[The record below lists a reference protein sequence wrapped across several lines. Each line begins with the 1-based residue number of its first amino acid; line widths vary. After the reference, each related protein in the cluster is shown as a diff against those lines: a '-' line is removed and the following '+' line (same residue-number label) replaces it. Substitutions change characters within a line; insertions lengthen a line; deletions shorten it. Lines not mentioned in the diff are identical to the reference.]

1 MTISTTTERLM
12 AALMQGKRGL
22 IMGVANDHSIAWGIA
37 KTLHAHGAELAFTYQ
52 GDALGKRVKPLAQS
66 LNTQSSNTNL
76 VLPCDVEDIAS
87 VDAVFKTLTEKW
99 GALDFLVHA
108 IGFSDKN
115 ELKGRYADTS
125 RENFSRTM
133 VISCFS
139 FTEVAKRAA
148 EMMPNGGSIITLTFG
163 GSTRVMPN
171 YNVMGVA
178 KAALEASVRYLA
190 SDFGR
195 GGIRVNAISA
205 GPVRTLA
212 GSGIGDARAMFAFQ
226 QKHSPLGRGVTLDE
240 LGGTALYLLS
250 DLSGGVTGEIHF
262 VDSGYNIISMPH
274 PDELKVGGE

>member
-1 MTISTTTERLM
+1 MTQ
-12 AALMQGKRGL
+12 LMQGKRGL

-37 KTLHAHGAELAFTYQ
+37 RTLAAHGAELAFTYQ
-52 GDALGKRVKPLAQS
+52 GEALGRRVKPLAES
-66 LNTQSSNTNL
+66 LNAVL

-87 VDAVFKTLTEKW
+87 VDATFAALKEKW
-99 GALDFLVHA
+99 GTLDFVVHA

-115 ELKGRYADTS
+115 ELKGRYADTT

-148 EMMPNGGSIITLTFG
+148 EMMPNGGALVTLTFG

-178 KAALEASVRYLA
+178 KAALEASARYLA
-190 SDFGR
+190 ADFGR
-195 GGIRVNAISA
+195 AGIRVNAISA

-250 DLSGGVTGEIHF
+250 DLSGGVTGEVHF
-262 VDSGYNIISMPH
+262 VDSGYNIISMPR
-274 PDELKVGGE
+274 PEELKGGEG

>member
-1 MTISTTTERLM
+1 
-12 AALMQGKRGL
+12 MQGKRGL

-37 KTLHAHGAELAFTYQ
+37 KTLAAQGAELAFTYQ
-52 GDALGKRVKPLAQS
+52 GDALGKRVKPLADS
-66 LNTQSSNTNL
+66 LNAKL
-76 VLPCDVEDIAS
+76 ILPCDVEDIAS
-87 VDAVFKTLTEKW
+87 VDAVFAEMKKAW
-99 GALDFLVHA
+99 GSIDFVVHA

-115 ELKGRYADTS
+115 ELKGRYADTT
-125 RENFSRTM
+125 RANFSRTM

-139 FTEVAKRAA
+139 FTEVAKRAS
-148 EMMPNGGSIITLTFG
+148 EMMPNGGAIVTLTFG

-178 KAALEASVRYLA
+178 KAALESSMRYLA
-190 SDFGR
+190 ADFGR
-195 GGIRVNAISA
+195 AGIRVNAISA

-212 GSGIGDARAMFAFQ
+212 GSGIGDSRAMFAFQ

-250 DLSGGVTGEIHF
+250 DMSGGVTGETHF

-274 PDELKVGGE
+274 PDSLKGDGGTEG